1 MRGRSFAVRGPFPVI
16 LATLSA
22 PSIASAPP
30 LTLEDTSAESK
41 IGEEARRAAQESAK
55 YKNSGF

>member
-41 IGEEARRAAQESAK
+41 IGDTARRAAQESAK
-55 YKNSGF
+55 YKYSGF